1 LSHSQPTRMIKFE
14 VVLAHSRLSEE
25 VSLDQLQSKPKAESE
40 HLMDNITKIVNSNEA
55 TQEHGDDISTTDNNQ
70 ALLLSATARTPTRRR
85 RQLMKLV
92 CQRSPRCWAGIET
105 SANIILPDRYAR
117 EVVVA
122 QRKPDWYSAAQ
133 WIFVSA
139 HLTIYL
145 FHATRSLRSFGLTPL
160 LCNPCLLS
168 ITYSLQLD

>member
-1 LSHSQPTRMIKFE
+1 MSHSQPTRMIKFE
-14 VVLAHSRLSEE
+14 VVLAHSRLGEE
-25 VSLDQLQSKPKAESE
+25 VSLDQLQSKPKPDPE

-55 TQEHGDDISTTDNNQ
+55 TQEHGGDISTTDNNQ
-70 ALLLSATARTPTRRR
+70 ALLLSATENTDPEAETTNEAGLST
-85 RQLMKLV
+85 Q
-92 CQRSPRCWAGIET
+92 PRCWAGIET
-105 SANIILPDRYAR
+105 SANLILPDRYAR

-160 LCNPCLLS
+160 LSNPCLLS
-168 ITYSLQLD
+168 ITFSLQLD